1 MPHFGFG
8 FVEVG
13 TLTPLPQDGN
23 PRPRLFRLVEDGAI
37 VNRMGFNNG
46 GQAAAAER
54 IACLR
59 RTGLPVPLGI
69 NIGANKDSADRI
81 AEYAKGASVMAPLAD
96 RSEEHTHEPQSLM
109 H

>member
-81 AEYAKGASVMAPLAD
+81 SDYATGASGLAPLPDHPPAN
-96 RSEEHTHEPQSLM
+96 TTPP
-109 H
+109 